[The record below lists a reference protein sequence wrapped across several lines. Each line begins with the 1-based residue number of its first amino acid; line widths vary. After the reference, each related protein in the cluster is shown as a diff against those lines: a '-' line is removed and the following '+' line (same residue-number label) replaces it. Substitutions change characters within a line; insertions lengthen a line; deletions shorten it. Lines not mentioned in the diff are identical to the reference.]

1 MSFDDQPLAS
11 LHAWMQARNAAGSQP
26 EAVQEEEKSE
36 PKKPMNLA
44 VLVVAPRGRLQNRH
58 NKI

>member
-26 EAVQEEEKSE
+26 EAVQEEKSE
-36 PKKPMNLA
+36 PKKPQ
-44 VLVVAPRGRLQNRH
+44 PRRARRRTKRTPPKSAQ
-58 NKI
+58 

>member
-36 PKKPMNLA
+36 PKKPQ
-44 VLVVAPRGRLQNRH
+44 PRRARRRTKRTPPKSAQ
-58 NKI
+58 

>member
-11 LHAWMQARNAAGSQP
+11 LHAWMQARNAAGSQS

-36 PKKPMNLA
+36 PKKPQ
-44 VLVVAPRGRLQNRH
+44 PRRARRRTKRTPPKSAQ
-58 NKI
+58 

>member
-26 EAVQEEEKSE
+26 EAVQEEAKSE
-36 PKKPMNLA
+36 PKKPQ
-44 VLVVAPRGRLQNRH
+44 PRRARRRTKRTPPKSAQ
-58 NKI
+58 

>member
-36 PKKPMNLA
+36 PKSLNLA
-44 VLVVAPRGRLQNRH
+44 VLVVAPKGRLQNRH

>member
-36 PKKPMNLA
+36 PKSRNLA

-58 NKI
+58 NEI